1 MLREVPGPMVPMF
14 LQFWALKSPEVW
26 VKNHVPTQFK
36 KPIHH
41 LSSFNS
47 MNSVYSCILCIIVCL
62 FLLFSTFLSTFS
74 DPFCGPCAPL
84 DPPFWIR
91 WGRLGEG
98 LGGAVDQAGAHH
110 EGHAPGEQCASLGAD
125 EGGTGED
132 SYGFFLCFF
141 SMVSMVS
148 NSQKPWINMDELWWI
163 NYGSTVSKC

>member
-1 MLREVPGPMVPMF
+1 MSRPVENLWDVAGGPRANGPNV
-14 LQFWALKSPEVW
+14 SPILSTEITWSVS
-26 VKNHVPTQFK
+26 Q
-36 KPIHH
+36 KPCSDAIQEAH
-41 LSSFNS
+41 SS
-47 MNSVYSCILCIIVCL
+47 SVIIQLNEQRISCIFMYTVYHSLPFPAIFHL
-62 FLLFSTFLSTFS
+62 FSTFS

-132 SYGFFLCFF
+132 SYGFFYVFF
-141 SMVSMVS
+141 
-148 NSQKPWINMDELWWI
+148 LWFLWFLI
-163 NYGSTVSKC
+163 VKNHE